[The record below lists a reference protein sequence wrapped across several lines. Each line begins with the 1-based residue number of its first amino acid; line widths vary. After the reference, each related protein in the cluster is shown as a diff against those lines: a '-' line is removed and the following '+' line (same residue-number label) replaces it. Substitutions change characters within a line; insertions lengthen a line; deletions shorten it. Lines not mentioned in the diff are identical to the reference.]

1 MSIATKIDHTLL
13 SPTAT
18 YKDIV
23 KLCEEAVEYG
33 FRSVCVNSSWV
44 REAAVQLQGSE
55 IPVATVIGFPFGACS
70 MDAKIAEAIAA
81 KVAGATEF
89 DVVWNQGLFKS
100 GRPLDT
106 MLELNT
112 LVKIVDPSV
121 VKVIVESGNLSIKEQ
136 EKANAIVLDSGA
148 QVIKTST
155 GYGHGDDIIKKLTT
169 VAMWKNLGGLKIKAS
184 GGIKDLTTAQSFLEA
199 GADIIGTSSGVA
211 IAEEHEAETGK
222 N

>member
-1 MSIATKIDHTLL
+1 
-13 SPTAT
+13 
-18 YKDIV
+18 
-23 KLCEEAVEYG
+23 
-33 FRSVCVNSSWV
+33 
-44 REAAVQLQGSE
+44 
-55 IPVATVIGFPFGACS
+55 
-70 MDAKIAEAIAA
+70 
-81 KVAGATEF
+81 
-89 DVVWNQGLFKS
+89 
-100 GRPLDT
+100 
-106 MLELNT
+106 
-112 LVKIVDPSV
+112 
-121 VKVIVESGNLSIKEQ
+121 VIVESGNLSIKEQ

-199 GADIIGTSSGVA
+199 GAEQSFLEAGADIIGTSSGVA